1 MRLMLIPLLLLATSC
16 ATFKGEKEEIPPGVV
31 VRTET
36 VTVKQ
41 NVYVPIDAELTK
53 RCAWTKGVKPSD
65 ALRELVIR
73 KGCLEQYERSLDAIE
88 RISGKPAK

>member
-1 MRLMLIPLLLLATSC
+1 MIPLLLLATSC